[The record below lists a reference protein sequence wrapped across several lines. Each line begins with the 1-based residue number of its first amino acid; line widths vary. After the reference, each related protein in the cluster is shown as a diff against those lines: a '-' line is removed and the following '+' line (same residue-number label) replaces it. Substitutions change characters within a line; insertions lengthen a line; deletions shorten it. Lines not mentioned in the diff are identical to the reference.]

1 MLLPSFL
8 GSIADKVVDLWEQL
22 NLFGVRDMARRIA
35 DAEGHMTASADW
47 QKYKLEQA
55 GASAQEIRKKVRE
68 LNRLSDEQVKEV
80 FENAVLTSYENDSK
94 VFEDAGME
102 PPPFNGDE
110 GRKLLQ
116 ALYDQTNGELYN
128 FTRTTANKSQ
138 TILIGAL
145 DDAML
150 RVTSGLQSK
159 EQAIEQAIEK
169 VAANGLY
176 VEYPSGHRDTIE
188 VAVRRAVRTGVNQ
201 ASLKM
206 CVNEC
211 EAVGTNYVIVSS
223 HLGAR
228 TGNTEHANH
237 AGWQGGIYRLKD
249 RKEGFRG
256 MFEEFRDMLKG
267 TNYPLL
273 EEATGYPSDPTGL
286 GGYNCRHN
294 MMPYFPGISENH
306 MKQYDKQENAEAYEN
321 SQQQR
326 AKERRMRTLRRQIE
340 ALKAAEDADGAS
352 DTLVDL
358 LQERRKVLEARY
370 KGLLDDYRRF
380 CKDHGLTQALERT
393 YTAKIRQTEES
404 QDRRIDLD
412 RRTELTI
419 NRNGEIK
426 TYKIPNKA
434 LDIRISNDAKAKEQ
448 VVSNIEKA
456 INWSL
461 NKLGVRKNGDAPKFV
476 IITQKEM
483 GSNSLALYNVR
494 YNTIYV
500 SDVMGNKPEAIR
512 LQEKGDFADPKN
524 PKSTMLHE
532 LIHWKDAR
540 DYIVEGNA
548 LKTAKD
554 VNNYLH
560 QLRNKH
566 KMLLDEEEAAG
577 TNIREISGYAFRKY
591 NEQKYDETYTELR
604 VIRLG
609 KK

>member
-1 MLLPSFL
+1 
-8 GSIADKVVDLWEQL
+8 
-22 NLFGVRDMARRIA
+22 
-35 DAEGHMTASADW
+35 MTASADW
-47 QKYKLEQA
+47 QKYKMEQA
-55 GASAQEIRKKVRE
+55 GASAQEIRKKVQE
-68 LNRLSDEQVKEV
+68 LNALSDEQVKEV
-80 FENAVLTSYENDSK
+80 FEDAVLKSFENDSK
-94 VFEDAGME
+94 VFEDAGVE
-102 PPPFNGDE
+102 PPPFNGEE

-169 VAANGLY
+169 VAAAGLY

-211 EAVGTNYVIVSS
+211 ETVGTNYVIVSS

-228 TGNTEHANH
+228 TGNTAHANH

-249 RKEGFRG
+249 RKEGFWG

-306 MKQYDKQENAEAYEN
+306 MQKYDEQENAEAYEN

-340 ALKAAEDADGAS
+340 ALKAAEGADGAS
-352 DTLVDL
+352 DELLQL
-358 LQERRKVLEARY
+358 LQERRKELEARY
-370 KGLLDDYRRF
+370 KDLLDDYRQF
-380 CKDHGLTQALERT
+380 CRDHDLNPALERT
-393 YTAKIRQTEES
+393 YTAKAVGTNGAHAERENS
-404 QDRRIDLD
+404 KIDHSN
-412 RRTELTI
+412 RETTI
-419 NRNGEIK
+419 NIEVI
-426 TYKIPNKA
+426 
-434 LDIRISNDAKAKEQ
+434 DSKEYQ
-448 VVSNIEKA
+448 NTFG
-456 INWSL
+456 
-461 NKLGVRKNGDAPKFV
+461 KLGENGRV
-476 IITQKEM
+476 TKELWRAAKQM
-483 GSNSLALYNVR
+483 LKHRSGTLYEDLSYTNSATGKTLIRFDYNVEKEVVPTKR
-494 YNTIYV
+494 MVGMLQSAKNKTIIAMHNHPQNITP
-500 SDVMGNKPEAIR
+500 SR
-512 LQEKGDFADPKN
+512 
-524 PKSTMLHE
+524 
-532 LIHWKDAR
+532 KDITSAR
-540 DYIVEGNA
+540 DYKYGLILCHNGSIYKYTVDKNVNIEQADFFLDRLNA
-548 LKTAKD
+548 AIHNSDSKKVTKYID
-554 VNNYLH
+554 D
-560 QLRNKH
+560 LRNCG
-566 KMLLDEEEAAG
+566 L
-577 TNIREISGYAFRKY
+577 IFEI
-591 NEQKYDETYTELR
+591 L
-604 VIRLG
+604 
-609 KK
+609 